1 MWGHHGILKN
11 TVLCVNKTIDTHLSI
26 ISKGVPN
33 SSLHVYKDGKVEA
46 KKQMQ
51 ADSAHYLRIINIEK
65 MVRKCALP

>member
-11 TVLCVNKTIDTHLSI
+11 TVLCVNKTIDTHLFI

-51 ADSAHYLRIINIEK
+51 ADPAQYLRIINIEK